1 MKNQTDFRKTVWK
14 PVWIRVWIKILHEKK
29 CTGVILMVFWR
40 EWNQIITNA
49 RNTEQMV
56 DWLTCPGLLL
66 FSYAQKF
73 KMLSILK

>member
-29 CTGVILMVFWR
+29 CAGVILMVFWR

-49 RNTEQMV
+49 RNTEQMI
-56 DWLTCPGLLL
+56 DCAFRSPSAKL
-66 FSYAQKF
+66 FQSSSTFTYF
-73 KMLSILK
+73 G